1 MTASLSDILT
11 TQKNGV
17 IALNNISASNL
28 RGQGTQTSATVTAS
42 TLVIS
47 GSGYLVNYAVVVAG
61 SATGTINNA
70 STTALAA
77 AGNVLC
83 ATPATVGVYQT
94 GQFFNAGLVIVP
106 GTGQS
111 INVTYSPG

>member
-1 MTASLSDILT
+1 MTVSLSDLLT

-17 IALNNISASNL
+17 IAVNTVAVSNL
-28 RGQGTQTSATVTAS
+28 RGQGTRTSATFTTP
-42 TLVIS
+42 TLIFA
-47 GSGYLVNYAVVVAG
+47 GSGYLVNYAVLVAG
-61 SATGTINNA
+61 SASGTINNA
-70 STTALAA
+70 STTASVA
-77 AGNVLC
+77 AGNALC

-94 GQFFNAGLVIVP
+94 GQFFSNGLVIVP